1 MFSLR
6 TLEALLLFSVFNVA
20 VKKKDY
26 FDSRVSFVVSLPL
39 VSQLI
44 GSILSHF
51 YCSVGQGQ
59 KYKTQSNQLFML
71 TGKT

>member
-44 GSILSHF
+44 GSF
-51 YCSVGQGQ
+51 
-59 KYKTQSNQLFML
+59 LFVSAF
-71 TGKT
+71 